1 MVSRSLEEMKP
12 QWQNCCVEEKTYTF
26 FLISCNTVK
35 HLQQVWL
42 TSHLS
47 KNPHIMDGRWVRNT
61 YLGGSGFSIRLLAPR
76 LLFLLPFQK
85 SSMMFFFSTRGQEP
99 QQNVVLWGQEMYWFI
114 LDLAEYLVSCPWQIF
129 IDWIEEPTII
139 CDTSTLNPKS

>member
-1 MVSRSLEEMKP
+1 M
-12 QWQNCCVEEKTYTF
+12 
-26 FLISCNTVK
+26 
-35 HLQQVWL
+35 WL
-42 TSHLS
+42 TSQLS
-47 KNPHIMDGRWVRNT
+47 KNPHIMDGRWFRNT
-61 YLGGSGFSIRLLAPR
+61 YLGGSGFSIRLLAPG

-129 IDWIEEPTII
+129 IDWIQERTNHWSILQYLILSLRPSMCSVNAYYLSFI
-139 CDTSTLNPKS
+139 SKHKKAL